1 MIHDQLRMAPAPYLL
16 LMQNTTAQNKT
27 FSEWISEAQIETE
40 LRSHVKNLHKK
51 SKGGR
56 YGIDSRDL
64 FHDVFVKLE
73 RHNHLIPSKGKLFSL
88 VSKTALNHL
97 IDISKKHSFRSAFYT
112 KPMPTRLRPLPGSS
126 MKTVASKAPNP
137 ATQAAIS
144 DEVARIRQIAAAD
157 PKLKAVFDAFEEL
170 SEKGEPVSTASVADQ
185 LDLTSKQ
192 AARSMDKL
200 RSVAKTVM

>member
-1 MIHDQLRMAPAPYLL
+1 ML
-16 LMQNTTAQNKT
+16 NTNVQNKT

-126 MKTVASKAPNP
+126 MKTVASKAPTP

-157 PKLKAVFDAFEEL
+157 PKLNAVFQALEEL
-170 SEKGEPVSTASVADQ
+170 TEKGESVSTAKVAEHIELSD
-185 LDLTSKQ
+185 KQ
-192 AARSMDKL
+192 AARSMQKL
-200 RSVAKTVM
+200 RAAARGVL